1 MAISMATFILMM
13 GGATSKLSIYPEEDI
28 RIKHLQQHHDEQV
41 KYDQIIKL
49 LKEVKENTDESSN

>member
-1 MAISMATFILMM
+1 MATFILMM